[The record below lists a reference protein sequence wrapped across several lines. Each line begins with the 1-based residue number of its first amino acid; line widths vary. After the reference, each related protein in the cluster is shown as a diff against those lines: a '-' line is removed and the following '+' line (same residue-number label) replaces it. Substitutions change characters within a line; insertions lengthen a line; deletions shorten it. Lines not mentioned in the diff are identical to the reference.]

1 MLLTVQ
7 FRNIYTPTSYLK
19 EIQIRLIKK
28 HKSYDLT
35 CFRYCLGMKMCFL
48 SAREMFRKVRQRSY
62 REYFDIRK
70 SVKRNRQLCRGKI
83 SRLQQSKEYRFLT
96 TVRLLLWNTVLYA
109 LRRIIS
115 EYLHPLPSVK
125 NHDISSSCKNNKGS
139 FIPKHQSHIMT
150 GLKWTSGQRSTCFGG
165 SDLAR
170 LLH

>member
-48 SAREMFRKVRQRSY
+48 SAREMFRKVRQR
-62 REYFDIRK
+62 REYFDITK
-70 SVKRNRQLCRGKI
+70 CVKRNRQLCRGKI

-96 TVRLLLWNTVLYA
+96 TVRFVY
-109 LRRIIS
+109 
-115 EYLHPLPSVK
+115 YY
-125 NHDISSSCKNNKGS
+125 
-139 FIPKHQSHIMT
+139 
-150 GLKWTSGQRSTCFGG
+150 
-165 SDLAR
+165 
-170 LLH
+170 